1 MPDMRIDIYSDTVC
15 PWCYLG
21 KRRFDVAVA
30 ARPHFE
36 PRVTWRPF
44 ELNPDLPADGVDRAA
59 YLAARVGDA
68 ERVAA
73 VHAELQRQG
82 EASGIDFQFDL
93 IRRMPNTRRSHLL
106 IAHAARS
113 GLQAAVKERIMRA
126 YFEEGCDVGDTEE
139 LVRLAAEVG
148 LSERAAR
155 SALVLRSGQ
164 DGVIAAERH
173 AGVLGITGVPTFVF
187 DGQYTVSGAQDV
199 GTLARIFDQVADFAA
214 SRDIAS

>member
-1 MPDMRIDIYSDTVC
+1 L
-15 PWCYLG
+15 PWCHLG
-21 KRRFDVAVA
+21 KRRFDAAVA
-30 ARPHFE
+30 AWSVYGGNLAPLR
-36 PRVTWRPF
+36 RI
-44 ELNPDLPADGVDRAA
+44 DLRLRASTRRR
-59 YLAARVGDA
+59 LAAWVGDA

-106 IAHAARS
+106 IGHAARS
-113 GLQAAVKERIMRA
+113 GLQAAVKDRIMRA

-148 LSERAAR
+148 LAERAAR

-199 GTLARIFDQVADFAA
+199 GTLARIFDQVTDFAA
-214 SRDIAS
+214 SRDVAS